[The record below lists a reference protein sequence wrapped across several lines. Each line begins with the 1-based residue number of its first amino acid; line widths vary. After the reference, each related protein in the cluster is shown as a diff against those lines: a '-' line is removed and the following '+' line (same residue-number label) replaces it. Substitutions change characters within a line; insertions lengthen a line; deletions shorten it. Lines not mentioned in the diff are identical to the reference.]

1 MLGLAM
7 QGEGEDKNMN
17 IEFLDIFDRT
27 RILNSNL
34 AVIGNSGSGKTTF
47 MHGFV
52 KNQKLLGY
60 RFLILD
66 YLGNYT
72 RWAEDM
78 KESFQVIRI
87 DPTSNHKINPCD
99 IVIPGEE
106 KIRKNESFMGLSDEA
121 IKEKLINDKVSELS
135 AYFRIFLEDYY
146 DPIIRGILDEA
157 AKNIYSRRLE
167 SIQIGEQQ
175 YINDIMLSD
184 IINELSSFKDKDK
197 KQRCKDIADMI
208 RPYATGSFSGM
219 FNSKTN
225 VTIDDRDIVFSFRG
239 NKDDK
244 YEEIAT
250 LQAFILIKQIVYSSR
265 GNILL
270 IDELHKIFRMV
281 AREISNFLRSMIAMI
296 RNLDGGVIGMTQ
308 LLKQV
313 MNTSAWEEFLEM
325 AVTKLYLAG
334 GQQQWQDD
342 TDIALYD
349 KTLSNSSKRFL
360 SVNNRPGY
368 GILKVGIEQIQ
379 LKIENHAD
387 LSIYKRYKP
396 PLDT

>member
-17 IEFLDIFDRT
+17 IEFLDIFDRS
-27 RILNSNL
+27 RIINSNL
-34 AVIGNSGSGKTTF
+34 AIIGNSGSGKTTF

-52 KNQKLLGY
+52 KNQKLLGH

-66 YLGNYT
+66 YLGNYI

-78 KESFQVIRI
+78 KDTFQVIRI

-99 IVIPGEE
+99 IIIPGEE
-106 KIRKNESFMGLSDEA
+106 RIRKNESFMGLSDEA
-121 IKEKLINDKVSELS
+121 IKEKLINDKVAELS

-157 AKNIYSRRLE
+157 TKNIYTRRLAPVE
-167 SIQIGEQQ
+167 IGKQQ
-175 YINDIMLSD
+175 YIQDIMLSD
-184 IINELSSFKDKDK
+184 IVNELSTFKDKEK

-219 FNSKTN
+219 FNSRTN
-225 VTIDDRDIVFSFRG
+225 VTLDDRDIVFYFRG
-239 NKDDK
+239 NKDAK

-250 LQAFILIKQIVYSSR
+250 LQAFILVKQIAYSSR

-270 IDELHKIFRMV
+270 IDELHKIFRMESKEV
-281 AREISNFLRSMIAMI
+281 SNFFRAQIAMI
-296 RNLDGGVIGMTQ
+296 RNLDGGVVGMTQ

-313 MNTSAWEEFLEM
+313 M
-325 AVTKLYLAG
+325 
-334 GQQQWQDD
+334 
-342 TDIALYD
+342 
-349 KTLSNSSKRFL
+349 KT
-360 SVNNRPGY
+360 P
-368 GILKVGIEQIQ
+368 
-379 LKIENHAD
+379 A
-387 LSIYKRYKP
+387 
-396 PLDT
+396 